1 MNKLTLSKVSQFIGL
16 SLFSLSLTAAEQPSA
31 EALVGNVY
39 VGGHAMYLKTDED
52 RLFNTNANSSID
64 HASGVGVETGY
75 RMTELFETRLSYT
88 HFNPVAD
95 NHNYDLSSGKSIA
108 LDLLYFPFKESFYV
122 VGGADILDVEG
133 SDLSAALGA
142 GYRHYL
148 SQNTALY
155 FEGKGH
161 YQFDDNHTDFSTKI
175 GFIYYFGTQKA
186 PIKRSEPV
194 KIKAAAVAPVVAVA
208 ALDSD
213 NDGVLDSKDNCADTP
228 ATDKVNEVGCTV
240 FTQEQDTVELLINFD
255 NNKAV
260 VKEKYTPIM
269 AKVAKFMEAYP
280 DLSLTIKGHSSAKG
294 SAEYNQTLS
303 AKRAQAV
310 VDVLIKDFGID
321 ASRLNSIGYGES
333 ELLNTDNTAEAH
345 EQNRRIEATI
355 STMKKVTE
363 KR

>member
-1 MNKLTLSKVSQFIGL
+1 
-16 SLFSLSLTAAEQPSA
+16 
-31 EALVGNVY
+31 
-39 VGGHAMYLKTDED
+39 
-52 RLFNTNANSSID
+52 
-64 HASGVGVETGY
+64 
-75 RMTELFETRLSYT
+75 MTELFETRLSYT
-88 HFNPVAD
+88 HFKPVAE
-95 NHNYDLSSGKSIA
+95 NHNYDISSGKSVA
-108 LDLLYFPFKESFYV
+108 LDLLYFPFKECFYV
-122 VGGADILDVEG
+122 VGGAVVLDVEG

-175 GFIYYFGTQKA
+175 GFVYFFGTEKA
-186 PIKRSEPV
+186 PIKRNQPV
-194 KIKAAAVAPVVAVA
+194 KIKAVAIAPVVA
-208 ALDSD
+208 LDSD
-213 NDGVLDSKDNCADTP
+213 KDGVIDTKDNCANTP
-228 ATDKVNEVGCTV
+228 STDKVNEIGCTV

-255 NNKAV
+255 TNKAII
-260 VKEKYTPIM
+260 KDKYRSVLV
-269 AKVAKFMEAYP
+269 KVAKFLEAYP
-280 DLSLTIKGHSSAKG
+280 ELSLTIKGHSSSKG
-294 SAEYNQTLS
+294 SAAYNQTLS

-310 VDVLIKDFGID
+310 VDVLIKDYAID

-333 ELLNTDNTAEAH
+333 ELLNSDNTASAH